1 MGRFADT
8 LLIPQTVA
16 TCRAVKCTTCEGV
29 MRASIADRPY
39 LVGGLPHVVLGN
51 VTTHRCPRDGASFVE
66 IERIGQL
73 HRLLAE
79 ILANKPA
86 RLLPSEVRFL
96 RDHLELSNRDFARVF
111 GVLESQ
117 SSRWTSTA
125 HPEQMSLA
133 AEHFLRALA
142 PMAPI
147 ELETDAEGMTRIV
160 ALSAAIV
167 GGKFP
172 PRDAEQETM
181 PVKLRFV
188 KARREWIV
196 VNS

>member
-1 MGRFADT
+1 
-8 LLIPQTVA
+8 
-16 TCRAVKCTTCEGV
+16 
-29 MRASIADRPY
+29 MRSSTSDHPY
-39 LVGGLPHVVLGN
+39 LEGGLPHVVLVD
-51 VTTHRCPRDGASFVE
+51 VTHHRCSRDGVKFVE
-66 IERIGQL
+66 FERIAQL

-79 ILANKPA
+79 ILANKTV
-86 RLLPSEVRFL
+86 RFLPSEVRFL

-133 AEHFLRALA
+133 AEHFLRTLA

-147 ELETDAEGMTRIV
+147 ELKTDDDGMTKISAPHA
-160 ALSAAIV
+160 ALV

-172 PRDAEQETM
+172 PRDAPQKTLPM
-181 PVKLRFV
+181 KLRFV
-188 KARREWIV
+188 KSRREWV
-196 VNS
+196 VASS